1 MRYVTATRQID
12 HQILLTILI
21 ISAIIAGVI
30 CLVLISSLL
39 FINSVVAPVAEVTDA
54 AKRISGAATASSC
67 PTPTPMRW
75 GSWWTTST
83 ICP

>member
-39 FINSVVAPVAEVTDA
+39 FINSVVAPVAEVTEA
-54 AKRISGAATASSC
+54 AKRISSRQLRH
-67 PTPTPMRW
+67 PD
-75 GSWWTTST
+75 
-83 ICP
+83 